1 MTAPLILAD
10 VDDSAWQA
18 FESGRLATGHAEH
31 WRTWQRSRLAGAV
44 SDDPRLDERVLGG
57 ALLRE
62 HVERLEPVAA
72 LGEAI
77 LARATALLAAH
88 DFKLLVADAEGVI
101 VAAAGGGGF
110 EHAAREARLIA
121 GACWSEATRGT
132 NAIGTALAEQRSVV
146 VAGRAHYAR
155 CYRELV
161 CHAAPI
167 VDHEGRLV
175 GVLDAT
181 SHARHVDPAITAI
194 VGATAAALSDL
205 LRLRAWSLA
214 GAGILHTL
222 GRTLDRMN
230 VPALLV
236 EPPGRLSRCNALAR
250 ELLVRGELPLDWTLL
265 RAEALAPT
273 PGGLVLEQGRLRV
286 RVQVE
291 PVGGQLEPPGLL
303 GLLVIVE
310 PLRSELAPTR
320 ARPRSEPTPTRP
332 RRVAHEQADDAFAG
346 IFGDDPRLC
355 EALGRARSVARSRI
369 PVVLVAETGSGK
381 ELVARAIHRAS
392 ARAAGPFVALNCGS
406 LAPSLLEAELFGHAP
421 GAFTG
426 ASAKGRAGLL
436 HAASGGTLFLDE
448 LAEMPSAMQA
458 ALLRVL
464 ESGEVL
470 RVGSTQGEQVDVRI
484 VCATC
489 KDLPSMVARG
499 EFRDDLY
506 YRLKG
511 LLLRLPPLRERS
523 DRLALARHLLDE
535 LARHEG
541 VPCPALTPA
550 AEARLLAHRW
560 PGNVRELRSTL
571 ALALALAG
579 ERTTIGPELL
589 ELDEAPSA
597 GASSSPPAASLDA
610 IEASAVER
618 VLGEVAGNVSA
629 AARKL
634 GVARSTLYRMMQRHG
649 LVKG

>member
-10 VDDSAWQA
+10 IDDSAWQA
-18 FESGRLATGHAEH
+18 FESGRRVAADHAEH

-44 SDDPRLDERVLGG
+44 SEDPRLDERVLGG

-101 VAAAGGGGF
+101 VAAAGGGRF
-110 EHAAREARLIA
+110 EPAAREARLIA

-250 ELLVRGELPLDWTLL
+250 ELLVRGELPLDWAQL

-273 PGGLVLEQGRLRV
+273 PGGLVLEQGRQRV

-291 PVGGQLEPPGLL
+291 PLGGQREPL

-320 ARPRSEPTPTRP
+320 ARARSEPPTRV
-332 RRVAHEQADDAFAG
+332 RRVGHEQADDAFAG

-369 PVVLVAETGSGK
+369 PVVLVAETGAGK

-535 LARHEG
+535 LARQDG

-579 ERTTIGPELL
+579 ERGEIGPELL
-589 ELDEAPSA
+589 ELDEAPA
-597 GASSSPPAASLDA
+597 APASSSPPAASLDA